1 MTKKKFNISGKIIG
15 ITLIVFIIGCILLG
29 VEAYYLY
36 TTMYRDRLENGRLNA
51 ETYAHR
57 VEDGLDHGLYIAETL
72 EQVVISGNG
81 EFDNFEEIAEN
92 LMTDFVR
99 SIRLAPDGVV
109 TNSYPEKDNELGKI
123 DILHDEERRPYAE
136 YARDHDVTIM
146 QGPFKLKQGGEG
158 LVIENPVFIEK
169 DGKRQFWGFVNV
181 AIVVPDIFA
190 DSLDA
195 LEGFGYD
202 YCLEKEVS
210 PWEAVYQKV
219 YGSGNE
225 LEDPMMYQ
233 FSIGENRWRLLIEPK
248 SGWHRSRTVLLM
260 VGDGVVIL
268 VLLTGLILTLLI
280 LEEKRSNLKKMA
292 LTDALTGIFNRNGFD
307 KTVDGLLAKY
317 PDQNCVGV
325 ELDIDDFKFLNDI
338 YGHDLGD
345 QAIRRLADSMRECFK
360 GNVVLGRTGGDE
372 FCALLLNETCES
384 VGERLDAF
392 VKTPQEISYKDKKIT
407 FCISLGYAEYPKHA
421 RDRKGLIK
429 CADAALYEVKLHG
442 KNGCMA
448 YEPGFGDVRTQLG
461 FALKDIT
468 EHLPGAFLIYRAD
481 PGDDELLMANKE
493 MLRLTGCKNLDEFF
507 TFTGRRFRNLIEEDE
522 QESVEQDIWRQIN
535 AGDGHLNDYVSFHL
549 MRKGDKSIPV
559 MDHGRIVESLQY
571 GKVFYVLIMDQ
582 ESMIRHYGQ
591 DRVIIQ
597 E

>member
-29 VEAYYLY
+29 AEAYYLY
-36 TTMYRDRLENGRLNA
+36 TTMYMDRLENGRLNA

-57 VEDGLDHGLYIAETL
+57 VEDGLDHGLYIAEAL

-181 AIVVPDIFA
+181 VIFVPDIFA

-219 YGSGNE
+219 YCSGNE

-317 PDQNCVGV
+317 PDQNCV
-325 ELDIDDFKFLNDI
+325 IK
-338 YGHDLGD
+338 
-345 QAIRRLADSMRECFK
+345 RE
-360 GNVVLGRTGGDE
+360 NSYTGG
-372 FCALLLNETCES
+372 
-384 VGERLDAF
+384 
-392 VKTPQEISYKDKKIT
+392 
-407 FCISLGYAEYPKHA
+407 
-421 RDRKGLIK
+421 RD
-429 CADAALYEVKLHG
+429 
-442 KNGCMA
+442 
-448 YEPGFGDVRTQLG
+448 
-461 FALKDIT
+461 
-468 EHLPGAFLIYRAD
+468 
-481 PGDDELLMANKE
+481 
-493 MLRLTGCKNLDEFF
+493 
-507 TFTGRRFRNLIEEDE
+507 
-522 QESVEQDIWRQIN
+522 
-535 AGDGHLNDYVSFHL
+535 
-549 MRKGDKSIPV
+549 
-559 MDHGRIVESLQY
+559 
-571 GKVFYVLIMDQ
+571 
-582 ESMIRHYGQ
+582 
-591 DRVIIQ
+591 
-597 E
+597 